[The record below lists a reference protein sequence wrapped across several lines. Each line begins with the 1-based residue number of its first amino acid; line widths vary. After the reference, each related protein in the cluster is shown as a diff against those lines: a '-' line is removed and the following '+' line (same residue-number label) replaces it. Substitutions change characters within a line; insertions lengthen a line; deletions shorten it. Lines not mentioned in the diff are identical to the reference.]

1 MTRSLLSVIVGTFTL
16 RFSTGL
22 TGFLL
27 VNYLAD
33 LERHG
38 GQQVT
43 PIEVA
48 LIGIAFYVT
57 ELLLSPIFG
66 VLCDRI
72 GIRPVMLLGPAF
84 GAAAALITGLTTS
97 IPILLGTRLL
107 EGSSTAASVPAIL
120 GFLAIA
126 TSTDEGLRGRTMARF
141 ELATLGGLAAG
152 SVAGGFLWQLVGPVS
167 FFLNAGLYAISWT
180 IYRYLVDYHDPVRAA
195 RAGTVQPLEATIRA
209 RLRDTAARYG
219 RLVGSSHVLLL
230 APTWIALN
238 AAISTIGSFQIVF
251 QLRGTQS
258 AFAGEQLLM
267 RGFSAAEISMGLLVG
282 FVVFVAGVLFWGNQF
297 KRYRR
302 TTIIAFSALASLFGL
317 VAAFLANHA
326 FGAPLVVFI
335 LLVFVVL
342 GAVFVLAGGTPAA
355 LGLLADIS
363 ESYEHDR
370 GAIMGLYSVFLAIGQ
385 IVGQSLAGVA
395 AELRGIDGLLGLTF
409 VLVLVALAPLYS
421 LRLYEHRIGGEVPGA
436 VPRPRAA
443 GSAEL

>member
-1 MTRSLLSVIVGTFTL
+1 VSRSLLSVIVGTFTL

-33 LERHG
+33 LEQHG
-38 GQQVT
+38 GQVVM
-43 PIEVA
+43 PLEVA
-48 LIGIAFYVT
+48 LIAIAFYLS
-57 ELLLSPIFG
+57 ELVLSPVFG

-84 GAAAALITGLTTS
+84 GAIAAVITGLTTS

-141 ELATLGGLAAG
+141 ELATLGGLAGG
-152 SVAGGFLWQLVGPVS
+152 SVAGGFLWEVLGPAS
-167 FFLNAGLYAISWT
+167 FFLNAGLYGVSWA
-180 IYRYLVDYHDPVRAA
+180 IYRYLVDYHDPVRATE
-195 RAGTVQPLEATIRA
+195 RAAGQPLGATIRDRFGDA
-209 RLRDTAARYG
+209 AARYG
-219 RLVGSSHVLLL
+219 RLLGSSHVLLL

-251 QLRGTQS
+251 QLRGGQS
-258 AFAGEQLLM
+258 AFADEQLLM
-267 RGFSAAEISMGLLVG
+267 RGFSAAEISTGLLVG
-282 FVVFVAGVLFWGNQF
+282 MVVFVAGVLFWGNQF

-302 TTIIAFSALASLFGL
+302 TTIIAFGAFAGLVGL

-326 FGAPLVVFI
+326 FGASPI
-335 LLVFVVL
+335 VFVALAVAGL

-385 IVGQSLAGVA
+385 ILGQSLAGVA
-395 AELRGIDGLLGLTF
+395 AEIRGIDGLLGLTF

-421 LRLYEHRIGGEVPGA
+421 LRLYEHRIGGEEPGV
-436 VPRPRAA
+436 VPRPHPSS
-443 GSAEL
+443 SADL

>member
-1 MTRSLLSVIVGTFTL
+1 MNRSTLSVIVGTFTL

-43 PIEVA
+43 PLEVA
-48 LIGIAFYVT
+48 LIAIAFYLT
-57 ELLLSPIFG
+57 ELVLSPVFG

-72 GIRPVMLLGPAF
+72 GIRPIMLLGPAF
-84 GAAAALITGLTTS
+84 GAAAAVITGLTTS

-152 SVAGGFLWQLVGPVS
+152 SVVGGFLWELLGPVS
-167 FFLNAGLYAISWT
+167 FFLNAGLYGVSWA
-180 IYRYLVDYHDPVRAA
+180 IYRYLVDYHDPARAA
-195 RAGTVQPLEATIRA
+195 GAPTAQALEATLRA
-209 RLRDTAARYG
+209 RLRDAGARYG
-219 RLVGSSHVLLL
+219 RLVRSSHVLLL

-258 AFAGEQLLM
+258 GFDDQLLM
-267 RGFSAAEISMGLLVG
+267 RGFSAAEISTGLLVG
-282 FVVFVAGVLFWGNQF
+282 MVVFVAGVLFWGNQF

-302 TTIIAFSALASLFGL
+302 TTIIGFGAIAGLVGL
-317 VAAFLANHA
+317 VAALLANHA
-326 FGAPLVVFI
+326 HGAPLVVFV
-335 LLVFVVL
+335 LLAAVGL
-342 GAVFVLAGGTPAA
+342 AAVFVLAGGTPAA

-370 GAIMGLYSVFLAIGQ
+370 GAIMGLYSVFLAFGQ

-436 VPRPRAA
+436 VPHRRQP
-443 GSAEL
+443 GSADL